1 MKDQKYLL
9 QSISNIESQVL
20 AAIRIVFDNNSFL
33 SCTVTP
39 PYCRLMPNEANVS
52 TEGRVLHEKSDLVTT

>member
-20 AAIRIVFDNNSFL
+20 AAIRINFDNKLFFFI
-33 SCTVTP
+33 
-39 PYCRLMPNEANVS
+39 M
-52 TEGRVLHEKSDLVTT
+52 